1 MLARPFRTAT
11 YLTALLATMAGP
23 IAAQSTGK
31 RPAAAPAAGPAI
43 VGTWNGSATVPLGDS
58 TLVVPVTYTFTQSG
72 AVIGGTAMVPG
83 QGSGPIAN
91 VVRTGS
97 RLRFR
102 VTAPEGRLLEHDG
115 TFGADGA
122 LEGMVN
128 MDNLPVAKFRIA
140 PKKSAPA
147 PK

>member
-1 MLARPFRTAT
+1 MPARPFR
-11 YLTALLATMAGP
+11 ALLRLAALLVATAAP
-23 IAAQSTGK
+23 LAAQTK
-31 RPAAAPAAGPAI
+31 AKPPASAPGPAI
-43 VGTWNGSATVPLGDS
+43 IGTWNGSATVPLGDS

-91 VVRTGS
+91 VVRTGA

-102 VTAPEGRLLEHDG
+102 VTAPEGRLLEHEG

-122 LEGMVN
+122 IEGRVN

-140 PKKSAPA
+140 PKKNAPA

>member
-1 MLARPFRTAT
+1 
-11 YLTALLATMAGP
+11 
-23 IAAQSTGK
+23 
-31 RPAAAPAAGPAI
+31 
-43 VGTWNGSATVPLGDS
+43 
-58 TLVVPVTYTFTQSG
+58 
-72 AVIGGTAMVPG
+72 
-83 QGSGPIAN
+83 